1 MKSIR
6 FLVAALAVG
15 FAAPAFAQ
23 QDGAFQAAVDLHP
36 VIPLSDGAGEGVG
49 FGFDVRPGY
58 AMKMEGFSLVPEA
71 VIGWNSFA
79 TGSDLAS
86 ASLFRILG
94 GARAVFG
101 EGQVLPAAY
110 AHVGFGSYSASVEIP
125 PLFPGMQTVTVDA
138 STSTA
143 IVELGGALDYAL
155 NQNFTLGAHA
165 GLNFMTASGAGSY
178 LTLGAQAGYR
188 F

>member
-1 MKSIR
+1 
-6 FLVAALAVG
+6 
-15 FAAPAFAQ
+15 
-23 QDGAFQAAVDLHP
+23 
-36 VIPLSDGAGEGVG
+36 
-49 FGFDVRPGY
+49 
-58 AMKMEGFSLVPEA
+58 
-71 VIGWNSFA
+71 
-79 TGSDLAS
+79 
-86 ASLFRILG
+86 
-94 GARAVFG
+94 
-101 EGQVLPAAY
+101 
-110 AHVGFGSYSASVEIP
+110 
-125 PLFPGMQTVTVDA
+125 MQTVTVDA